1 MDAARGGLPDPCGGP
16 QPVKARRAGRPGPKP
31 TRAAR
36 EPRSSSPASLRWIR
50 WVAFKGYDDKANA
63 EK

>member
-16 QPVKARRAGRPGPKP
+16 QSVKALRAGRPGPQGG
-31 TRAAR
+31 
-36 EPRSSSPASLRWIR
+36 PRSPGEQVFFAASLRWIR
-50 WVAFKGYDDKANA
+50 WVAFKGSEDTADA